1 MLVLLYNID
10 MKIEGPGLRIK
21 KDDPRILDQILAVTT
36 IKEVGEGEV
45 SVADQL
51 RLESFNNFS
60 DNMKEALSHIGGIFK
75 DTKYPWAIHGSTAL
89 VLEAET
95 SKEPIDIDIAFAD
108 LDKEVVLNN
117 FKKLQVDGL
126 IRKLA
131 PEDMQD
137 FEGKNNGCTRISA
150 EIRTG
155 ETEPYVWIEVEAFAQ
170 NVDPNKPANGIT
182 NPGLDPMTITQ
193 YKGEG
198 DVKLF
203 FADREENF
211 KFYLQIAA
219 IELQKYNLDISF
231 ESEDANEYE
240 KIKNKFPQRLNN
252 ILAIIKRREREEFEE
267 LLKDGQVKEED
278 RPNIEDVT
286 EENIIE
292 LVREFVS
299 HNNDTRLFEKF
310 NKASTRLDPI
320 DVLFQKWGQF
330 NSSKTEGL
338 GVHEGFVKQRRREDA
353 LDELTQE
360 GLIDMT
366 VIADSHQGLKVLK
379 KQLDTLV
386 ASCEQ
391 GCDEPTKVEIIKV
404 KEEILIKN
412 ENIIKEIENT
422 KEKYEK
428 YLGQINYKDNRDFI
442 AYVAIKE
449 TLESYIIPSLK
460 LAENLKGRIKEV
472 SFS

>member
-1 MLVLLYNID
+1 
-10 MKIEGPGLRIK
+10 MKIEGPRLSIK
-21 KDDPRILDQILAVTT
+21 EDNPRILDNILAITNV
-36 IKEVGEGEV
+36 KKVGEGDV

-51 RLESFNNFS
+51 RLDSFEHFS
-60 DNMKEALSHIGGIFK
+60 DNMKEALSYVGGIFK
-75 DTKYPWAIHGSTAL
+75 DAKYPWAIHGSTAL

-95 SKEPIDIDIAFAD
+95 SKKPLDIDIAFAD
-108 LDKEVVLNN
+108 LDKEVILDN
-117 FKKLQVDGL
+117 FKKLQQDGL
-126 IRKLA
+126 IRKLE
-131 PEDMQD
+131 PKDMQD

-155 ETEPYVWIEVEAFAQ
+155 ETEPYVWVEIEAFAQ

-193 YKGEG
+193 YKGKD

-219 IELQKYNLDISF
+219 IELQKYNLDMSL
-231 ESEDANEYE
+231 EGDDKDEYE

-252 ILAIIKRREREEFEE
+252 ILAIIKRKEREEFEE
-267 LLKDGQVKEED
+267 LLKEGRVKEEA
-278 RPNIEDVT
+278 RPNVEDIT
-286 EENIIE
+286 EENIVE
-292 LVREFVS
+292 LVNEFVK
-299 HNNDTRLFEKF
+299 NNGETKLYEKF
-310 NKASTRLDPI
+310 NKTLVERLNPI
-320 DVLFQKWGQF
+320 TVLFAKWGEFKQ
-330 NSSKTEGL
+330 SKSEGL
-338 GVHEGFVKQRRREDA
+338 GIHEGFVKQRKREDA

-366 VIADSHQGLKVLK
+366 VIADSHQGLKILK

-386 ASCEQ
+386 ASCKQ

-412 ENIIKEIENT
+412 QNIFKEIEGT

-449 TLESYIIPSLK
+449 TLESYIVPSLK
-460 LAENLKGRIKEV
+460 LAEDLKNKIEGI